1 MRVISSLIQRTL
13 NNWTDL
19 SFVRWK
25 GEMWGWEED
34 LTTDETSEGS
44 AASY

>member
-19 SFVRWK
+19 SFFRK
-25 GEMWGWEED
+25 GKCGGRRK
-34 LTTDETSEGS
+34 TKTDGTSEES
-44 AASY
+44 AAS